1 MIGTQVP
8 VGGSADGSLTSTGSK
23 AAKFKKNSE
32 KNFLI
37 FALAMLEWTKNRAR
51 KKKLS
56 NLLSPFQE
64 EETADEYE
72 DEEPRYIQLT
82 SQHKG
87 AIRAIRKIKFYV
99 AKRKFKEALKPY
111 DVTDVMEQY
120 SAGHADLLGR
130 VKDLKYFVARRKFR
144 EALKPYDVK
153 DVMEQ
158 YSSGH
163 ADLLNR
169 TRNLQYR
176 LDQILGKQGSKA
188 KDVYASKISLA
199 SRVVKIE
206 RQVDDIETK
215 LDQLIELYME
225 DRKRILTIPLNHD
238 PQAQIL
244 EIERALLLF
253 LVKLTFRFD
262 LLPHAVGRPDGDG
275 SPQSVVPV
283 LPLNAQLLPKPIL
296 IEKMNS
302 EPSSPTTK
310 TFMTDHQQQRTVP
323 KGGNDSHQIKK
334 KVTLSSFASQSAC
347 PLDEAGRDSTKDVVI
362 IVPTSNSG
370 CIQTVVAIDS
380 DSSNALNDSSAQS
393 LKLNINTSE
402 NDGASPRISPE
413 THPKA
418 YPKQKKEKNK
428 CISSFMATYR
438 GDNTSFLCHANV
450 YCFVRP
456 GSGITRREV
465 SSEEYFAQSVNPSRE
480 PSTSYR
486 REEIAGDRRR
496 KVQVNMYRG
505 EPGGD
510 GDVGNVKQ
518 ATSGPLLLTR
528 AAGTEIIVTPT
539 SRVSSVSDL
548 SEPAIESV
556 DLNFLTPD
564 LDPEGN

>member
-1 MIGTQVP
+1 MVGTQVP

-244 EIERALLLF
+244 
-253 LVKLTFRFD
+253 
-262 LLPHAVGRPDGDG
+262 DGDG

-310 TFMTDHQQQRTVP
+310 TFMTDHHQQQLQHQQRTVP

-380 DSSNALNDSSAQS
+380 DSSNALNDSSGKFELAVAV
-393 LKLNINTSE
+393 T
-402 NDGASPRISPE
+402 RTTPE
-413 THPKA
+413 PFIVFIW
-418 YPKQKKEKNK
+418 Y
-428 CISSFMATYR
+428 
-438 GDNTSFLCHANV
+438 
-450 YCFVRP
+450 
-456 GSGITRREV
+456 
-465 SSEEYFAQSVNPSRE
+465 SV
-480 PSTSYR
+480 
-486 REEIAGDRRR
+486 
-496 KVQVNMYRG
+496 
-505 EPGGD
+505 
-510 GDVGNVKQ
+510 
-518 ATSGPLLLTR
+518 
-528 AAGTEIIVTPT
+528 
-539 SRVSSVSDL
+539 
-548 SEPAIESV
+548 
-556 DLNFLTPD
+556 
-564 LDPEGN
+564 